1 MKSAL
6 GVIACVVLLFGIAQ
20 GQSNPSASLQPTP
33 LEAFASLPA
42 THVAWSR
49 EVGRIESTEA
59 HAVVTALTLEDTA
72 QPPDRMSG
80 VRLDLSTANARDQVY
95 LGEETLGAYKNA
107 LDEITASV
115 SRELFA
121 GTVRGR
127 LAANVTSCTGAQL
140 FWYAYKVPRV
150 HALDAAYCF
159 APDSSSGLS
168 LSAFKQTEF
177 RFPGQDSAQLS
188 AAIAAAMDQLKA
200 R

>member
-6 GVIACVVLLFGIAQ
+6 GVIACVVLLSRIAQ
-20 GQSNPSASLQPTP
+20 GQANPSPALQPTP

-49 EVGRIESTEA
+49 EVGRLDSTEA
-59 HAVVTALTLEDTA
+59 HAIVTALTLEDTA

-80 VRLDLSTANARDQVY
+80 VRLDLSTENARDQVY

-107 LDEITASV
+107 LDEITTSV
-115 SRELFA
+115 SHELSA
-121 GTVRGR
+121 GTIRGQIVV
-127 LAANVTSCTGAQL
+127 NVTRCVGARL
-140 FWYAYKVPRV
+140 FWYADKVPRV

-159 APDSSSGLS
+159 AQDSSGLS
-168 LSAFKQTEF
+168 LSAFNQTDF

-188 AAIAAAMDQLKA
+188 AAIAAAMGQLKA